1 MLALWGSGIFPS
13 SIGPFCGSPIGRS
26 HGAPICSRSPR
37 RDSIHWIIYLTKLQ
51 SFIAPIDTRWS
62 RWYMP
67 RTRRLSS
74 IDFNANLAP
83 TEEFL
88 GSDIDLFLQRLVRLT
103 FSDFKGW
110 LLWFVWDRLAMK
122 PCQRYLRLVGGQTA
136 CGGWA
141 LCRLPFWPGQQCWRL
156 FHWGER
162 PAAPHYTELPA
173 ELSPASVGVWA
184 NFLRKLVL
192 DVPVC
197 V

>member
-1 MLALWGSGIFPS
+1 
-13 SIGPFCGSPIGRS
+13 
-26 HGAPICSRSPR
+26 
-37 RDSIHWIIYLTKLQ
+37 
-51 SFIAPIDTRWS
+51 
-62 RWYMP
+62 MP

-136 CGGWA
+136 CGELGGHFVGFLFDRANNVGDSFTGGNA
-141 LCRLPFWPGQQCWRL
+141 LQRRITQSFLL
-156 FHWGER
+156 
-162 PAAPHYTELPA
+162 
-173 ELSPASVGVWA
+173 
-184 NFLRKLVL
+184 NFLQLVL
-192 DVPVC
+192 ESEQTF
-197 V
+197 